1 MWLRGTAARTL
12 QPYDEPDTNKETN
25 VRTIPMTAVGLAFL
39 LSACSGISTST
50 DYDPDVNF
58 ANYSTYVWID
68 TEGDDDHEHV
78 DAISHGRIQSA
89 VDGVLATKG
98 LRKATSNPDLA
109 VGYQVTSAERRSY
122 NTVNTGWG
130 GGYYW
135 GGWGGGMGMSTTTEN
150 VWEEGSLILGLF
162 DSETKNLVWT
172 GTATAAIDP
181 GRSPEE
187 RQRLIEDA
195 VAKMMKDFPPGG

>member
-1 MWLRGTAARTL
+1 MRTL
-12 QPYDEPDTNKETN
+12 A
-25 VRTIPMTAVGLAFL
+25 IAAVGGAFV

-50 DYDPDVNF
+50 DYDPSVSFGD
-58 ANYSTYVWID
+58 YSTYLWID
-68 TEGDDDHEHV
+68 TEGDDI
-78 DAISHGRIQSA
+78 DAITDGRIKSA
-89 VDGVLATKG
+89 IEGTLATKG
-98 LRKATSNPDLA
+98 LSKASSNPDLA

-130 GGYYW
+130 GGYYY

-150 VWEEGSLILGLF
+150 VWEEGSLIVGLF
-162 DSETKNLVWT
+162 DVESKNLVWT

-181 GRSPEE
+181 GRSPED
-187 RQRLIEDA
+187 RQKMINDA